1 MSRRK
6 RDDNIAI
13 YVGRCTRRHDQ
24 TATRRARKGRK
35 RALNLPGVA
44 HVDRG
49 HLYPERRRHSLDGS
63 QLGVPGGARRIPKNR
78 HPHHTRR
85 DLLEQLQPFPTH
97 AVFELMKPVALPPGF
112 PKLST
117 KALATGSLVTGKTIG
132 IVCVA
137 CSNCPTV
144 EAPWERITSGVSA
157 TNSAACLRMASALAV
172 AQRVSIR
179 TLRPMLQP
187 KFCSSCRKAPA
198 LFEHL
203 LKRCHQCP
211 LRAFAK
217 GLCNTMTQT
226 DGTQTRRNESMS
238 ALK

>member
-97 AVFELMKPVALPPGF
+97 AVFETHEAGGVAARLPQ
-112 PKLST
+112 
-117 KALATGSLVTGKTIG
+117 TID
-132 IVCVA
+132 
-137 CSNCPTV
+137 
-144 EAPWERITSGVSA
+144 EGVSDRIAGDRENDWYRVCRLQQLPHGRGAMGKDYIGRERDQFRRVSANGVCIGGGPAGVDPHVA
-157 TNSAACLRMASALAV
+157 TNAPTEILQLLQKGSRAFRASAE
-172 AQRVSIR
+172 
-179 TLRPMLQP
+179 
-187 KFCSSCRKAPA
+187 A
-198 LFEHL
+198 LS
-203 LKRCHQCP
+203 
-211 LRAFAK
+211 
-217 GLCNTMTQT
+217 
-226 DGTQTRRNESMS
+226 SMS
-238 ALK
+238 AKGFCKGSL